1 LLAINLKGLA
11 EMKLIWRLLCL
22 SVLLVVSG
30 FGGADSWAAATKTEK
45 HLLWRTEIGSGSVYL
60 LGSIHFGT
68 PEMYPLPA
76 VMISAFNQAD
86 ALVVEADVLNID
98 PTQMAQLVA
107 DKAMYRDGSSLQQH
121 VSAKTWRDLT
131 KATASLGLPVELLGP
146 QKPWFAS
153 MTLTALAL
161 NKIGF
166 REDLGID
173 QHFLQAASG
182 KKKIIE
188 LESLAWQLG
197 LFEQLSEQEQV
208 IMLEETL
215 RELDQGKDF
224 FDRMLSAWQAG
235 SASGIN
241 DLFAEGLSKD
251 AASEH
256 LNKLIMIDRNRSMA
270 AKIEK
275 MAKQGG
281 RYFVVVGAGHLVGDE
296 SIVALLKK
304 WGYQVDQQ

>member
-1 LLAINLKGLA
+1 
-11 EMKLIWRLLCL
+11 MKLIWRLLCL
-22 SVLLVVSG
+22 SVLLAVSG
-30 FGGADSWAAATKTEK
+30 FGVTDSWAAATKPGK
-45 HLLWRTEIGSGSVYL
+45 HFLWRAEVGLGSVYL

-68 PEMYPLPA
+68 PEMYPLPE
-76 VMISAFNQAD
+76 VITSAFNQAD
-86 ALVVEADVLNID
+86 TLVVEANVLNID
-98 PTQMAQLVA
+98 PAQMAQLVA

-121 VSAKTWRDLT
+121 VSAKTWRGLT

-182 KKKIIE
+182 KKKIVE

-197 LFEQLSEQEQV
+197 LFEQLSEREQV

-215 RELDQGKDF
+215 RELDQGKEF
-224 FDRMLSAWQAG
+224 FGRMLNAWQAG
-235 SASGIN
+235 SVSGLN
-241 DLFAEGLSKD
+241 DLFEEGLSKD

-256 LNKLIMIDRNRSMA
+256 LNELIMIGRNKSMT